1 MKRKIVRLIES
12 IVQKVISEEKNH
24 FVGSAKKKILIP
36 SLMLQIEETTYYKSS
51 RGRNNYDP

>member
-12 IVQKVISEEKNH
+12 VVQKVISEEKTH
-24 FVGSAKKKILIP
+24 FVGCAKKKISIP